1 MHTKNV
7 QKYIIYYVQF
17 DNKICH
23 FKYFNTF
30 FFDTGATRKGG
41 GATFLFLN
49 EILSFTFSR
58 I

>member
-30 FFDTGATRKGG
+30 FLIQELQEREGEL
-41 GATFLFLN
+41 LF
-49 EILSFTFSR
+49 FF
-58 I
+58 